1 MVTKVLP
8 LIICLVW
15 LASGVYSCS
24 CAGFQHPQNQYC
36 SSDYVFYGKVTNE
49 QFISG
54 PADDTANNFAT
65 WKYTFNIIFNMKG
78 VTEGVGQDVVIETA
92 GNGAICGVR
101 LTVGKSLIL
110 MGTKQAD
117 GTKRIGLC
125 DFVSQLDNLT
135 PYQTFYL
142 FTRCSY
148 SYHRNC
154 RMSCKIG
161 PNSRD
166 CKYDP
171 FNTNDGTICLAK
183 KALCRREGQRCRW
196 VNNETC

>member
-24 CAGFQHPQNQYC
+24 CAGFQHPQNQFC

-65 WKYTFNIIFNMKG
+65 WKYTFNIIFKMKG
-78 VTEGVGQDVVIETA
+78 ITEGVGQDVVIETA
-92 GNGAICGVR
+92 GNGALCGVR

-110 MGTKQAD
+110 MGNIIPNWSISYTTTVNYKLSVFRKLVQTQEIANMTLSIQMMVPSALPRRHYAEEKD
-117 GTKRIGLC
+117 GAAAGLIMKHVNDLMSSTC
-125 DFVSQLDNLT
+125 EPQWLT
-135 PYQTFYL
+135 EST
-142 FTRCSY
+142 S
-148 SYHRNC
+148 
-154 RMSCKIG
+154 
-161 PNSRD
+161 
-166 CKYDP
+166 
-171 FNTNDGTICLAK
+171 
-183 KALCRREGQRCRW
+183 
-196 VNNETC
+196 NN